1 MPERMMVG
9 FNYTSTSVLPTYP
22 ALCCLFYMPTD
33 RASAS
38 TRGFAPIASE
48 RVCREAD
55 HTIDHAPARQKLQII
70 VVRAWDQ
77 LELLR
82 VVGRSYRRRLCAGG
96 TIWSWRPGPLPL
108 RPATRRST

>member
-1 MPERMMVG
+1 MVG

-55 HTIDHAPARQKLQII
+55 HTVDHAPARQKLQII
-70 VVRAWDQ
+70 VVHARD
-77 LELLR
+77 
-82 VVGRSYRRRLCAGG
+82 
-96 TIWSWRPGPLPL
+96 
-108 RPATRRST
+108 